1 MNPKALVILL
11 LMGLFPILLSGNSHP
26 FEAASSVDVLDKQ
39 AMIIA
44 ADDSLGLTPEDIPNF
59 FTPNGDGVND
69 YFEVDTPE
77 GKTYEFI
84 VFTRTGTRVHVSD
97 SPRVFWDG
105 RTAGGQ
111 EVHEGIYYY
120 VIRLS
125 DNKNLKGLSGFI
137 YLYR

>member
-1 MNPKALVILL
+1 MNPRALAILL
-11 LMGLFPILLSGNSHP
+11 LLGLYPLMLFGQNAP
-26 FEAASSVDVLDKQ
+26 FKGPSLAYDVEKT
-39 AMIIA
+39 AMIMA
-44 ADDSLGLTPEDIPNF
+44 TDDSLGLSPEDIPNF

-69 YFEVDTPE
+69 YFEVDTPV

-84 VFTRTGTRVHVSD
+84 VFTRTGTRVYVSD

-105 RTAGGQ
+105 RTPGGE
-111 EVHEGIYYY
+111 EVHAGVYYY

-125 DNKNLKGLSGFI
+125 ENKSLKGLSGFI